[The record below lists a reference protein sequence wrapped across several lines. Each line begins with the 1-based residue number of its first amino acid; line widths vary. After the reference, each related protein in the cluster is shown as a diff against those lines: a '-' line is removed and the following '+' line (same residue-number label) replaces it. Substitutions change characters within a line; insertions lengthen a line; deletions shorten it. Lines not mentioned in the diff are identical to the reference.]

1 MDLILGS
8 QSPRR
13 RELLERMGLEFRVLT
28 AEIDET
34 KYETEDPE
42 ASVRRICEA
51 KARAVARRL
60 LSAGEA
66 ARELAARPEELVL
79 TSDTIVVLEGKIL
92 GKPHD
97 EAQARAMLRR
107 LSGREHQVFTAF
119 TLYRPGG
126 GAEPETH
133 CEKTFV
139 KFRPLG
145 EAEITAYVA
154 TGEPM
159 DKAGAYGI
167 QGRGAMLVEGI
178 RGDYFTVMG
187 LPVCALAQAL
197 KRYGIDPLSAP
208 SP

>member
-1 MDLILGS
+1 MNLILGS

-13 RELLERMGLEFRVLT
+13 RELLERMGLDFRVLT

-51 KARAVARRL
+51 KARAVAARLRREQA
-60 LSAGEA
+60 SGPDA
-66 ARELAARPEELVL
+66 PLVL
-79 TSDTIVVLEGKIL
+79 SSDTIVVLDGRIL

-97 EAQARAMLRR
+97 EAEAKAMLRA
-107 LSGREHQVFTAF
+107 LSGREHAVYTAF
-119 TLYRPGG
+119 TLYRPGV

-133 CEKTFV
+133 CEKTWV
-139 KFRPLG
+139 KFRPLS
-145 EAEITAYVA
+145 EAEIAAYVA

-167 QGRGAMLVEGI
+167 QGRGMMLAEGI
-178 RGDYFTVMG
+178 RGDYFTVVG
-187 LPVCALAQAL
+187 LPVCALTQAL
-197 KRYGIDPLSAP
+197 KRYGIDPLRP

>member
-1 MDLILGS
+1 MNLILGS

-13 RELLERMGLEFRVLT
+13 RELLERMGLDFRVLT

-51 KARAVARRL
+51 KARAVAARLRREPAQA
-60 LSAGEA
+60 SGPDA
-66 ARELAARPEELVL
+66 PLVL
-79 TSDTIVVLEGKIL
+79 SSDTIVVLDGRIL

-97 EAQARAMLRR
+97 EAEAKAMLRA
-107 LSGREHQVFTAF
+107 LSGREHAVYTAF
-119 TLYRPGG
+119 TLYRPGAG
-126 GAEPETH
+126 TEPETH
-133 CEKTFV
+133 CEKTWV
-139 KFRPLG
+139 KFRPLS
-145 EAEITAYVA
+145 EAEIAAYVA

-167 QGRGAMLVEGI
+167 QGRGMMLAEGI
-178 RGDYFTVMG
+178 RGDYFTVVG
-187 LPVCALAQAL
+187 LPVCALTQAL
-197 KRYGIDPLSAP
+197 KRYGIDPLRP